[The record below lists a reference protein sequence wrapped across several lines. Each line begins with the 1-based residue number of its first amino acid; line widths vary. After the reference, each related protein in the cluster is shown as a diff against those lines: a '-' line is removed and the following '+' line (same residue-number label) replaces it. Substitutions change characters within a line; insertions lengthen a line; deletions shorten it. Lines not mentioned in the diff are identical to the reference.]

1 MKDRGVTKAVR
12 SRAPVDGGHDGGLGP
27 SATHKGAEKRVQRGE
42 LKIAHQREI
51 ISVLERSGRNA
62 TAAKWPL
69 NFLERTQASDV
80 VDRDW
85 LITRA
90 GGK

>member
-1 MKDRGVTKAVR
+1 MT
-12 SRAPVDGGHDGGLGP
+12 GLNL
-27 SATHKGAEKRVQRGE
+27 HELKNEAEKRVQRGE
-42 LKIAHQREI
+42 HKIAHQREI

-62 TAAKWPL
+62 TAAKQLL

-85 LITRA
+85 LATRA
-90 GGK
+90 GGN

>member
-1 MKDRGVTKAVR
+1 MEGTMT
-12 SRAPVDGGHDGGLGP
+12 GLNL
-27 SATHKGAEKRVQRGE
+27 HQLKNEAEKRVQRGE

-62 TAAKWPL
+62 TAAKQLL

-85 LITRA
+85 LVTRA
-90 GGK
+90 GGI

>member
-1 MKDRGVTKAVR
+1 MA
-12 SRAPVDGGHDGGLGP
+12 GLDLWQLINE
-27 SATHKGAEKRVQRGE
+27 AEKRVQRGE

-51 ISVLERSGRNA
+51 ISMLERSGRNA
-62 TAAKWPL
+62 SAAKRLL

-85 LITRA
+85 LVTRA
-90 GGK
+90 GGN

>member
-1 MKDRGVTKAVR
+1 MEGTMT
-12 SRAPVDGGHDGGLGP
+12 GLNL
-27 SATHKGAEKRVQRGE
+27 HELKNEAEKRVQRGE

-51 ISVLERSGRNA
+51 ISVLERSGRNT
-62 TAAKWPL
+62 TAAMRLL

-85 LITRA
+85 LVTRA
-90 GGK
+90 GGN